1 MAIRIKEQSAWRS
14 QVLVTK
20 ALLQREFI
28 TRFGKY
34 KLGVIWVFVDPLLS
48 VLVIGILLGPIMG
61 RASGEVPYAFFL
73 LCGFM
78 LLNLFT
84 GSITSSIGA
93 ISSNQGLLVFK
104 KVQPLDPF
112 IARFIFQLLTVSAAL
127 IIFCLI
133 AAWFGVVLSVER
145 LPEATACVVLTWL
158 IGSGMGLHLGI
169 AAMKVKE
176 LEKIIG
182 YAMRPLLFLSAVL
195 YPIDAIPPEYAK
207 YLLYNPLVHTI
218 EYLRTALFPIYTV
231 DNVNLYYPATWAL
244 CSCSLGLMSYRNN
257 RHFLTQR

>member
-1 MAIRIKEQSAWRS
+1 MAIRIREQSPWRS

-48 VLVIGILLGPIMG
+48 VLVIGVLLGPLIG
-61 RASGEVPYAFFL
+61 RSTGEIPYAFFL

-78 LLNLFT
+78 LLNLCT
-84 GSITSSIGA
+84 GSINASLGA
-93 ISSNQGLLVFK
+93 INANQGLLVFK

-112 IARFIFQLLTVSAAL
+112 IARFIFQLLTVGSAL
-127 IIFCLI
+127 VIFCLT
-133 AAWFGVVLSVER
+133 AAWFGTFLSTDR
-145 LPEATACVVLTWL
+145 LPEAAACIIITWL
-158 IGSGMGLHLGI
+158 IGSGIGLCSGI
-169 AAMKVKE
+169 AVIKFKE
-176 LEKIIG
+176 LEKIIS
-182 YAMRPLLFLSAVL
+182 YAMRPMIFVSAVL
-195 YPIDAIPPEYAK
+195 FPIDSIPPEIAK

-218 EYLRTALFPIYTV
+218 EYLRMTLFPIYKAN
-231 DNVNLYYPATWAL
+231 NVNLYYPAAWAL
-244 CSCSLGLMSYRNN
+244 CSCVCGLMSYRNN